1 MQFKEV
7 KLVEG
12 EEKSKVEI
20 EEQLIE
26 AKEQQNDEPSVEQV
40 VEETPSENELTE
52 EKVLSYIKNRY
63 DKQIDSIDQ
72 LFVEKE
78 NNEDLPED
86 VAAYFN
92 YKKETGRSIEDFV
105 KLNRNFGDVEDND
118 LLREYF
124 LATEEDLTDED
135 VDVLLSE
142 YSYDEDYDDEKDIKK
157 IKLSKKKAVSKA
169 KKFFEGQKEKYK
181 QPVESTGSG
190 LSQDEKENLEAY
202 RKYVDSAKTYEEEQT
217 KKRDWFLKKTEEV
230 FQDFKGFDF
239 DLGDSKTITYKPSN
253 IDEIKKMNSDSNN
266 FINKFTNEEGV
277 LTKVSE
283 YHKAIAIASFPERF
297 AKFFY
302 EQGKSDATDDV
313 NRKLKNVDMSE
324 RRTPEVTSKGGLKVR
339 AVSEPSSK
347 GLRIKS
353 RRK

>member
-72 LFVEKE
+72 LFVEKQ
-78 NNEDLPED
+78 NNEELPED

-118 LLREYF
+118 
-124 LATEEDLTDED
+124 
-135 VDVLLSE
+135 LSE